1 MAINNIVLTD
11 KQRLILK
18 GNICPYCGKPTEYVD
33 SAEIYGKSYGM
44 IYLCRDCRAYVGV
57 HQGTNN
63 ALGRLANEE
72 LRRLKKK
79 AHLYF
84 DKIWKVDYM
93 SRREAY
99 TWLSEQLKLPIEYT
113 HIGMFSEK
121 TCKDVIYLSKQ
132 FLNDSRRLDMDCG
145 VEPKTPYYDY

>member
-1 MAINNIVLTD
+1 MTGGKLVLTER
-11 KQRLILK
+11 QRLILK
-18 GNICPYCGKPTEYVD
+18 GKICPYCGKLTEYVD

-44 IYLCRDCRAYVGV
+44 IYICRDCRAYVGV
-57 HQGTNN
+57 HDGSSK

-72 LRRLKKK
+72 LRKLKNE
-79 AHLYF
+79 AHYYF

-99 TWLSEQLKLPIEYT
+99 TWLSEQLKLPIKYT

-132 FLNDSRRLDMDCG
+132 FLNDSRRLDMDFG
-145 VEPKTPYYDY
+145 AEPRTLYYD

>member
-1 MAINNIVLTD
+1 
-11 KQRLILK
+11 
-18 GNICPYCGKPTEYVD
+18 
-33 SAEIYGKSYGM
+33 
-44 IYLCRDCRAYVGV
+44 
-57 HQGTNN
+57 
-63 ALGRLANEE
+63 
-72 LRRLKKK
+72 
-79 AHLYF
+79 
-84 DKIWKVDYM
+84 M

-132 FLNDSRRLDMDCG
+132 FLNDSRRLDMDFG